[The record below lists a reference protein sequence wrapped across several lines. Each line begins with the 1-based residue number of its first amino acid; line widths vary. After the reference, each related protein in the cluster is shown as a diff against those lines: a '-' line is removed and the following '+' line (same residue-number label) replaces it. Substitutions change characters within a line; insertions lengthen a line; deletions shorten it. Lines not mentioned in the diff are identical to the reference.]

1 MRLPV
6 TMGDLA
12 RIALTISADTA
23 CADLDMTFRGD
34 TNLSCVAVSDGERLG
49 LVMRDAFGQMMSGP
63 FGYGRT
69 RWAHRSVR
77 EITDWTPLRVA
88 ADSMAPA
95 VASRMRTRPEIHR
108 YDDVLVDIDSKTIG
122 HASAT
127 DLFDG
132 RAQQFAYRTIHDDLT
147 GLVNRTHFLELLS
160 AICAD
165 FRDNRV
171 MLALIDLD
179 GMKRIND
186 TYGHTAGDA
195 VLSRVARQ
203 LTNAARA
210 GEVVARLG
218 ADEFVVLTRTS
229 RRGSATDAAR
239 EFGQRFLL
247 AIGVPSDARAP
258 QRRLTASIGVS
269 VSGDRADPTTLL
281 SEADMAM
288 FTAQR
293 AGGGQVHATADV
305 EADLAI
311 GVDLVDR
318 TVAQAIESGE
328 MRVWYQPIVRIADR
342 SLVAIEA
349 LVRWAHPRMG
359 LLAPD
364 RFLPGAG
371 RAGHLPDLDRW
382 VFARACADIMELDR
396 RLGPRSPAQIA
407 VNISPATLAADFDE
421 LVTTA
426 LAETGLAAS
435 RLLVELPEGAT
446 VDTLNAARRGL
457 ERLHELGVGLVLDD
471 MGAGSTSLRN
481 LSALTIGG
489 LKIDGMFV
497 NGMTH
502 NPRDHTVVKLLADLG
517 RGLDL
522 PVTAEGVESL
532 EQLAALAELDVEYA
546 QGYYLGRPQPLD
558 VLTDRIIDVGS
569 KVS

>member
-1 MRLPV
+1 MRLAV
-6 TMGDLA
+6 TVGDLS

-34 TNLSCVAVSDGERLG
+34 NKLSCVAVSDGERLG
-49 LVMRDAFGQMMSGP
+49 LVMREAFGQMMSGP

-69 RWAHRSVR
+69 LWARRSVR
-77 EITDWTPLRVA
+77 EITDWAPLRVA
-88 ADSMAPA
+88 ADSMVPA
-95 VASRMRTRPEIHR
+95 VANRMRTRPEIHR
-108 YDDVLVDIDSKTIG
+108 YDDVLVDIDSNTVG
-122 HASAT
+122 HASAA

-132 RAQQFAYRTIHDDLT
+132 LARQFAYRAIHDDLT

-186 TYGHTAGDA
+186 TYGHTVGDA

-247 AIGVPSDARAP
+247 AIGAPSDTRIP
-258 QRRLTASIGVS
+258 EGRLTASVGVS

-288 FTAQR
+288 FTAKQ

-359 LLAPD
+359 MLAPD
-364 RFLPGAG
+364 RFLPGAR

-396 RLGPRSPAQIA
+396 RLGSRSPTQIA

-421 LVTTA
+421 LVTSA

-435 RLLVELPEGAT
+435 RLLVELPEGASL
-446 VDTLNAARRGL
+446 DTLNAATRGL
-457 ERLHELGVGLVLDD
+457 ERLRHLGVGLVLDD
-471 MGAGSTSLRN
+471 MGAGSTSLRH

-489 LKIDGMFV
+489 LKIDATFV
-497 NGMTH
+497 NGMIH

-558 VLTDRIIDVGS
+558 ILADRIVDVGS
-569 KVS
+569 RVS

>member
-6 TMGDLA
+6 TVGDLA

-34 TNLSCVAVSDGERLG
+34 TNLSCVAVSDGGRLG
-49 LVMRDAFGQMMSGP
+49 LVMREGFGQMMSGP

-69 RWAHRSVR
+69 LWARRSVR
-77 EITDWTPLRVA
+77 EVTDWAPLRVA
-88 ADSMAPA
+88 ADSMVPA
-95 VASRMRTRPEIHR
+95 VANRMRTRPEIHR
-108 YDDVLVDIDSKTIG
+108 YDDVLVDIDSNTVG
-122 HASAT
+122 HASAA

-132 RAQQFAYRTIHDDLT
+132 LARQFAYRAIHDDLT
-147 GLVNRTHFLELLS
+147 GLVNRSHFLELLS
-160 AICAD
+160 NICAD
-165 FRDNRV
+165 FGDNRV

-186 TYGHTAGDA
+186 TYGHTVGDA

-203 LTNAARA
+203 LTTAARA

-247 AIGVPSDARAP
+247 TIGAPSDTRVP
-258 QRRLTASIGVS
+258 EGRLTASIGVS

-288 FTAQR
+288 FTAKQ

-359 LLAPD
+359 MLAPD
-364 RFLPGAG
+364 RFLPGAR

-396 RLGPRSPAQIA
+396 RLGSRSPAQIA
-407 VNISPATLAADFDE
+407 VNIAPATLAADFDE
-421 LVTTA
+421 LVTAA

-435 RLLVELPEGAT
+435 RLLVELPEGASL
-446 VDTLNAARRGL
+446 DTLNAATRGL
-457 ERLHELGVGLVLDD
+457 ERLRQLGVGLVLDD
-471 MGAGSTSLRN
+471 MGAGSTSLRH

-489 LKIDGMFV
+489 LKIDATFV
-497 NGMTH
+497 NGMIH

-558 VLTDRIIDVGS
+558 VLADRIVDVGS